1 MATTNIKTSAMR
13 NENDPIKEHEHSK
26 NKLIKFLKSFF
37 YAAKGIISFL
47 RAERNGW
54 IHCCAI
60 VVVTIAGFYFNIN
73 RMEWIAVLFCFGLV
87 LAAEAFNTAIERL
100 VNLVSPKKNPI
111 AGDVK
116 DVAAGAVFIC
126 AIAAAIIGLL
136 IFIPYF

>member
-1 MATTNIKTSAMR
+1 MKTC
-13 NENDPIKEHEHSK
+13 IKETTVEQETKQKS
-26 NKLIKFLKSFF
+26 LFTQFLKGFF
-37 YAAKGIISFL
+37 YATKGIISFL
-47 RAERNGW
+47 RTERNGW
-54 IHCCAI
+54 FHCCAI

-116 DVAAGAVFIC
+116 DIAAGAVLIC
-126 AIAAAIIGLL
+126 AIVAAIIGLL
-136 IFIPYF
+136 IFMPYFI